1 MQVLNGQI
9 PDTNYT
15 LTFFTS
21 LADAN
26 DSKAI
31 PIANPS
37 TYQNDNPYSDS
48 VWVRVT
54 NNLLT
59 TPCYAIVELKLIIN
73 PLPNPKFN
81 PEYFICEDYQTG
93 TLLNP
98 ATIDTGISGANYVFE
113 WTLEGIPFGGNTPSI
128 TTSQIGNYAVEI
140 TNTTTN
146 CVNTASTKVS
156 KYAPYLEI
164 TYSDA
169 FETPTFISANVMGVG
184 SGNYEYKLDDFV
196 FQDSNV
202 FNNVLP
208 GEHIISVRDKNGH
221 CNPIPLKAVIMNYS
235 KFFTPNGDGFNETWN
250 IPHLLITNPNAPIS
264 IFDLYGRFLKQ
275 ITPSGEGWNGEHN
288 GQPLPSTDYW
298 FTVDYIEKGVPKI
311 FRSHFSLKR

>member
-1 MQVLNGQI
+1 
-9 PDTNYT
+9 
-15 LTFFTS
+15 

-37 TYQNDNPYSDS
+37 VYQNDNPYSDS
-48 VWVRVT
+48 VWIRVT
-54 NNLLT
+54 NNSIA
-59 TPCYAIVELKLIIN
+59 TPCYAIVELKLIVN
-73 PLPNPKFN
+73 PLPNSKLN

-98 ATIDTGISGANYVFE
+98 ARIDTGILGLNYLFE
-113 WTLEGIPFGGNTPSI
+113 WTFEGAPFGGNTASI
-128 TTSQIGNYAVEI
+128 VTNQIGNYAVKI

-156 KYAPYLEI
+156 KYAPYLEV

-169 FETPTFISANVMGVG
+169 FETPTFITINVLGVG
-184 SGNYEYKLDDFV
+184 SGNYEYKLDDST

-202 FNNVLP
+202 FNNVSS
-208 GEHIISVRDKNGH
+208 GEHIISVRDKDGH
-221 CNPIPLKAVIMNYS
+221 CNPIPINAVIINYP

-250 IPHLLITNPNAPIS
+250 IPHLLSTNPNAPIS
-264 IFDLYGRFLKQ
+264 IFDRYGKFLKQ
-275 ITPSGEGWNGEHN
+275 INPSSEGWNGEHN

-298 FTVDYIEKGVPKI
+298 FTVDYIEKGKPKA
-311 FRSHFSLKR
+311 FKSHFSLKR